1 MRRDGDRISA
11 NHVAWDLFGCALNLL
26 CCSTPR
32 HVCTP
37 LILGTLDLV
46 IGLLESP
53 PIRSGGARERILTTA
68 YRLFARRGIRDVGI
82 NEIIA
87 KSGVAKATL
96 YQHFHTKND
105 LVLAF
110 LELRETTWT
119 FALVDD
125 RSRARG
131 ETPEQQLLAIF
142 DVFDD
147 LFADRAGFDGCSF
160 ISVLLE
166 LGPDSIAGQA
176 CIAHLETIRSI
187 VRERAERAGLS
198 DPEGFACSW
207 HILMK
212 GAIISAVEGDTKAA
226 RRAQPMARALI
237 EQHRRPEPLDGI
249 VRD

>member
-1 MRRDGDRISA
+1 M
-11 NHVAWDLFGCALNLL
+11 
-26 CCSTPR
+26 
-32 HVCTP
+32 
-37 LILGTLDLV
+37 

-53 PIRSGGARERILTTA
+53 SNQSGGARERILTTA

-110 LELRETTWT
+110 LELREATWT
-119 FALVDD
+119 FALVDA

-142 DVFDD
+142 DVFDE
-147 LFADRAGFDGCSF
+147 LFADRARFDGCSF

-166 LGPDSIAGQA
+166 MGPDSIAGQA
-176 CIAHLETIRSI
+176 CIAHLETIRMI

-212 GAIISAVEGDTKAA
+212 GAIVSAVEGDRQAA
-226 RRAQPMARALI
+226 RRAETMARALI
-237 EQHRRPEPLDGI
+237 ELHRSPKP
-249 VRD
+249 RDNIGRD